1 MRGGA
6 MSGLPEVDPFLDHEF
21 ATFMNPHSLG
31 HALGANATGVA
42 PPHIA
47 ALRDSLPRW
56 RRRIFWSFQVAY
68 WLAIFVAVLGLNK
81 GLKPAETTGL
91 AMLLRV
97 GTGFVISTLVYL
109 LFETP
114 RLRILPRRVRW
125 PLMAILAT
133 AGLVASMLLLM
144 AGVMGGPTVW
154 NRETTLWALMPR
166 IIAAGFWCASI
177 FGLEVIE
184 DLYKTEIQLAETE
197 AIAIDVE
204 LRMLKTETIARTFEL
219 RQLQE
224 QMNPH
229 FLFNAL
235 NAVVASKHDP
245 EAVESVT
252 RDLADF
258 LRFTLGEARTFEPL
272 SRELQALEKYLAV
285 QSARFRE
292 NLVCRIACDR
302 AAHSVF
308 VPPMLIQPL
317 LENAL
322 HYGAKTSSMPL
333 KVEVTAKVVEGRLE
347 VVVANSGRWLPPDAT
362 RSPSTGIRSLRK
374 RLELLIGDDA
384 TVDTIIDPDLD
395 GGWVRVVI
403 RMPALR
409 GQPPAANEPAR
420 APEPV

>member
-1 MRGGA
+1 MA
-6 MSGLPEVDPFLDHEF
+6 PFMDPQPF
-21 ATFMNPHSLG
+21 G
-31 HALGANATGVA
+31 HAYSANATGVA
-42 PPHIA
+42 PPHIT

-56 RRRIFWSFQVAY
+56 RVRIFWSFQVLF
-68 WLAIFVAVLGLNK
+68 WLAIYVAVLGLNK
-81 GLKPAETTGL
+81 GLRPAETTGL
-91 AMLLRV
+91 AMVLRV
-97 GTGFVISTLVYL
+97 GTGFVISSLVYL

-114 RLRILPRRVRW
+114 RLRGLPRRVRW
-125 PLMAILAT
+125 PLMALLST

-144 AGVMGGPTVW
+144 AGVMGGPTTW
-154 NRETTLWALMPR
+154 NGETTLWALMPR
-166 IIAAGFWCASI
+166 LIAAGFWCASI

-184 DLYKTEIQLAETE
+184 DLYKTEIQLAEAE

-204 LRMLKTETIARTFEL
+204 LRMLKAEALARKFEV

-252 RDLADF
+252 RDLADY

-285 QSARFRE
+285 QQARFGG
-292 NLVCRIACDR
+292 NLVCRVACDR
-302 AAHSVF
+302 AAHSVL

-333 KVEVTAKVVEGRLE
+333 KVEVTAKVTEGWLE
-347 VVVANSGRWLPPDAT
+347 VVVANSGRWMPPDTT

-374 RLELLIGDDA
+374 RLALIIDDDA
-384 TVDTIIDPDLD
+384 TVDTVIDPDLD

-403 RMPALR
+403 RMPATLVR
-409 GQPPAANEPAR
+409 SPKVAESAGT
-420 APEPV
+420 PEPDPGAAHEPTRASGPV

>member
-1 MRGGA
+1 MAASIRSQWSTTV
-6 MSGLPEVDPFLDHEF
+6 MDPASIDRRDR
-21 ATFMNPHSLG
+21 
-31 HALGANATGVA
+31 ANEAGVA
-42 PPHIA
+42 PPRMV
-47 ALRDSLPRW
+47 ALRESLPRW
-56 RRRIFWSFQVAY
+56 RRRIFWSFQVMF
-68 WLAIFVAVLGLNK
+68 WLAIGAAVLGLSK
-81 GLKPAETTGL
+81 AMKPAEPTPWL
-91 AMLLRV
+91 PMALRV
-97 GTGFVISTLVYL
+97 GTGFVISTLVYFV
-109 LFETP
+109 FETP
-114 RLRILPRRVRW
+114 RLRGLSRQVRW
-125 PLMAILAT
+125 PLMLLT
-133 AGLVASMLLLM
+133 AAVALGASVLLLI
-144 AGVMGGPTVW
+144 AGGVGGPTNW
-154 NRETTLWALMPR
+154 TGETTLGSLVPR
-166 IIAAGFWCASI
+166 FVAVSFWCAI
-177 FGLEVIE
+177 FFGLETIE
-184 DLYKTEIQLAETE
+184 DLYRTEILLAEAE
-197 AIAIDVE
+197 ATAIDAE
-204 LRMLKTETIARTFEL
+204 LRMLKAEAAARTFEL

-245 EAVESVT
+245 EAVETVT
-252 RDLADF
+252 RDLADY

-272 SRELQALEKYLAV
+272 SRELQALEKYLGV
-285 QSARFRE
+285 QQARFGE

-302 AAHSVF
+302 AAHSVL

-322 HYGAKTSSMPL
+322 HYGAQTSSMPL

-362 RSPSTGIRSLRK
+362 RSPTTGIRSLRK

-403 RMPALR
+403 RMPVLL